1 MRVNTEFKE
10 VKGIG
15 KIPVDWESKE
25 LDELIL
31 ECRSGLSRQIKSQDI
46 GIPVM
51 ISGNIQNGKLDTS
64 ELKYWYRDD
73 PQGSDVDNYLLK
85 DKDILL
91 CFINS
96 LQQIGKLCVYKD
108 IGREVIYTTNL
119 FRIRNNDSVIS
130 EFLYYMLSSKYVQ
143 NEIINITKPAVNQAS
158 FTKGDFLKIKVPYM
172 TLKEQEKIAQ
182 ILSNV
187 DMNIEKT
194 EKAIAKYK
202 QVKKG
207 LMDDLLTGKVRI
219 KDGKR
224 FRETNFKDVKGVGK
238 IPWDWEIK
246 KIEDIVSEQ
255 VKDGTHHTPKY
266 KEKGIP
272 FLRVTDIQTNEINTK
287 NIKYVSE
294 FEHGEL
300 IKRVKPERGDILY
313 SKNGTIGI
321 AKLVDWNWEFSIFVS
336 LALIK
341 PERKIIEPEYLT
353 QVLNSD
359 LVKKQIKL
367 RAKQGTVTNLHLEEI
382 RELII
387 VVPELKEQ
395 HNISKILFNQD
406 TIIFKE
412 EKYLEKLKKL
422 KSGLME
428 DLLTGKVRVN
438 TN

>member
-108 IGREVIYTTNL
+108 IGREAIYTTNL

-194 EKAIAKYK
+194 EQAIAKYK
-202 QVKKG
+202 QIKKG
-207 LMDDLLTGKVRI
+207 LMNDLLTGKVRI

-224 FRETNFKDVKGVGK
+224 FRETNFKDVKFLGK
-238 IPWDWEIK
+238 RPEGWVFDTFKNVSVVRQGLQIPIGKRFKENNKDRYVYITVQYLRDIYNKTNAYYIENPKGNVICK
-246 KIEDIVSEQ
+246 KEDILMTRTGNTGEVITN
-255 VKDGTHHTPKY
+255 VAGVFHNNFFLVDYDKGKLNKDFMVHYLKSSFIQNLISIYAGTTT
-266 KEKGIP
+266 IP
-272 FLRVTDIQTNEINTK
+272 DLNH
-287 NIKYVSE
+287 SE
-294 FEHGEL
+294 FYR
-300 IKRVKPERGDILY
+300 IPIVYPK
-313 SKNGTIGI
+313 
-321 AKLVDWNWEFSIFVS
+321 SIVEQNS
-336 LALIK
+336 IV
-341 PERKIIEPEYLT
+341 E
-353 QVLNSD
+353 VLNYQD
-359 LVKKQIKL
+359 
-367 RAKQGTVTNLHLEEI
+367 
-382 RELII
+382 I
-387 VVPELKEQ
+387 V
-395 HNISKILFNQD
+395 IS
-406 TIIFKE
+406 KE

>member
-10 VKGIG
+10 VKDIG
-15 KIPVDWESKE
+15 KIPVDWEVKE
-25 LDELIL
+25 LKEVCEVLDSK
-31 ECRSGLSRQIKSQDI
+31 RKPIKQEAR
-46 GIPVM
+46 VK
-51 ISGNIQNGKLDTS
+51 GNIPYYGATGIID
-64 ELKYWYRDD
+64 
-73 PQGSDVDNYLLK
+73 
-85 DKDILL
+85 
-91 CFINS
+91 FINDYIFDEEIILVGEDGENLVS
-96 LQQIGKLCVYKD
+96 RVLPMAFKVDGKAWVNNHAH
-108 IGREVIYTTNL
+108 VIKPYD
-119 FRIRNNDSVIS
+119 DSVDYITYYLDKIDYS
-130 EFLYYMLSSKYVQ
+130 LYITGTAQPKLNQEKLSS
-143 NEIINITKPAVNQAS
+143 I
-158 FTKGDFLKIKVPYM
+158 KILIPK
-172 TLKEQEKIAQ
+172 LKEQEKIAQ
-182 ILSNV
+182 ILSNI
-187 DMNIEKT
+187 DMNIKKT
-194 EKAIAKYK
+194 EQAIAKYK

-224 FRETNFKDVKGVGK
+224 FRETNFKNIKGVGE
-238 IPWDWEIK
+238 IPWDWEVK
-246 KIEDIVSEQ
+246 KVEDIVSEQ

-272 FLRVTDIQTNEINTK
+272 FLRVTDIQTNEINTE

-300 IKRVKPERGDILY
+300 IKRVKPEKGDILY

-395 HNISKILFNQD
+395 NNISKILFNQD